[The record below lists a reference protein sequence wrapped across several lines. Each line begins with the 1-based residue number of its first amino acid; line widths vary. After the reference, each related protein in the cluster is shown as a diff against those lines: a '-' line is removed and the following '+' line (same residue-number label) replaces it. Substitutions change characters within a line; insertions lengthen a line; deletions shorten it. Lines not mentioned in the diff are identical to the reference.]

1 MEFPEHGSPVA
12 PRHRPMCHSLCR
24 HLHPS
29 ADLVPS
35 QLGSAPAELALVLP
49 AHQHHR
55 IYGEK
60 VSKQGLEL
68 THAMET
74 KYVDAQVPPVPP
86 NHPGFVLQPQRPPKK
101 GGSQNCG
108 GGQTPQRRLNHA
120 PGTLPA
126 LHCMLTLC
134 DINAACF
141 GTCLAEPGLAEPAL
155 AEPGSSPCRA
165 VPSAGLAA
173 THGCAAPGCR
183 ERKLLFFHHAAS
195 FLSAG

>member
-1 MEFPEHGSPVA
+1 MEFPEHRSPVA

-49 AHQHHR
+49 AHRHHR

-86 NHPGFVLQPQRPPKK
+86 NHPGFVLQPQRPQKRGDPKT
-101 GGSQNCG
+101 GEVARPHRGDSTMHQGRCLLSTACSHCVIP
-108 GGQTPQRRLNHA
+108 TPHVSV
-120 PGTLPA
+120 
-126 LHCMLTLC
+126 
-134 DINAACF
+134 
-141 GTCLAEPGLAEPAL
+141 LA
-155 AEPGSSPCRA
+155 
-165 VPSAGLAA
+165 
-173 THGCAAPGCR
+173 
-183 ERKLLFFHHAAS
+183 
-195 FLSAG
+195 